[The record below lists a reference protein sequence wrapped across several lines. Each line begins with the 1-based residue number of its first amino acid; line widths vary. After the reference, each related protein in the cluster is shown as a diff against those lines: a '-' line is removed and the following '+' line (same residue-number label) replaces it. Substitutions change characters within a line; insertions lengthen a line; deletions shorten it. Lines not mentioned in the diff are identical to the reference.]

1 MQIYTVHLKR
11 SDPCADFVLVKEGF
25 SWPGFLLSA
34 LWALWHRLWFAALLL
49 AATGLLVNLLS
60 SVLALEP
67 FGRAALSLGFAA
79 AVGFVAN
86 DLRRW
91 TLERRGFT
99 VEAVVCGQ
107 SIEEAERRFLDG
119 SPGPAS
125 ASAAK
130 AGS

>member
-11 SDPCADFVLVKEGF
+11 SDPRTDFVLVKEGF

-34 LWALWHRLWFAALLL
+34 LWALWHRLWWAALLL
-49 AATGLLVNLLS
+49 LLAGLLVSLLS

-67 FGRAALSLGFAA
+67 FGGAALSLGFAA

-91 TLERRGFT
+91 TLERQGFT

-119 SPGPAS
+119 SPGPVS
-125 ASAAK
+125 ASAAE
-130 AGS
+130 AES